1 MKRWLLLMLH
11 HLVAWL
17 LHLVLNNRRIP
28 ELGRWMLLLLLLVA
42 LLLLLLLLAL
52 LLYGMVVSVSH
63 ARIVQVMYGWV
74 HMAKLT

>member
-1 MKRWLLLMLH
+1 MKGWLLLMLD

-17 LHLVLNNRRIP
+17 LHLVLNNRRVP
-28 ELGRWMLLLLLLVA
+28 ELRRWMLWMLLLLLVP
-42 LLLLLLLLAL
+42 LLLLLLAL